1 MRTLTE
7 ILPCPPAGAIALC
20 SLLALAG
27 CQGGATL
34 DYKLMADDTP
44 GVIDPMD
51 NPDNPVELGACDFGT
66 SYEGFGGTRL
76 EAGRE
81 DEEVGFDRDRV
92 KPYSALSGEYARV
105 LGRAAPAL
113 LGQLSSTFG
122 QVPPRWYV
130 EPAATAVSLYSSMRV
145 AFVGCLELT
154 NTADFDVMPEPS
166 NAKQKCTDFA
176 RRFWSRSPDTEEVQ
190 ACVDVLV
197 TGTSRESAAR
207 RKWAYGCASVLS
219 SAPFLTF

>member
-1 MRTLTE
+1 MRTQ
-7 ILPCPPAGAIALC
+7 A
-20 SLLALAG
+20 LALAVLVSLTA
-27 CQGGATL
+27 CHGGATL
-34 DYKLMADDTP
+34 DYKLMMPDAPDI
-44 GVIDPMD
+44 IDPGS
-51 NPDNPVELGACDFGT
+51 NPDNLPALTACDFGY

-105 LGRAAPAL
+105 LGKAAPAL

-154 NTADFDVMPEPS
+154 NTTDFDAAPDAT
-166 NAKQKCTDFA
+166 NAPQKCTDFA
-176 RRFWSRSPDTEEVQ
+176 KRFWSRSPDTEEVQ
-190 ACVDVLV
+190 ACVDVLTNG
-197 TGTSRESAAR
+197 TGRETVAR

>member
-1 MRTLTE
+1 MKTFSL
-7 ILPCPPAGAIALC
+7 ALAA
-20 SLLALAG
+20 LLALAG

-34 DYKLMADDTP
+34 DYKLMTMDEPD
-44 GVIDPMD
+44 VIDPSE
-51 NPDNPVELGACDFGT
+51 NPDNPVEMSACDFGYG
-66 SYEGFGGTRL
+66 YEGFGGTRL

-105 LGRAAPAL
+105 LGKAAPAL
-113 LGQLSSTFG
+113 LGQLASTFG

-130 EPAATAVSLYSSMRV
+130 EPSATAVSLYSSMRV
-145 AFVGCLELT
+145 AFVGCLDFT
-154 NTADFDVMPEPS
+154 NTADFDAMPDAT
-166 NAKQKCTDFA
+166 NAVEKCTGFA
-176 RRFWSRSPDTEEVQ
+176 KRFWSRSPDTDEVQ
-190 ACVDVLV
+190 ACVDVV
-197 TGTSRESAAR
+197 VSGTNRESAAR

>member
-1 MRTLTE
+1 MRTS
-7 ILPCPPAGAIALC
+7 ALSLA

-34 DYKLMADDTP
+34 DYKVMTDDKP
-44 GVIDPMD
+44 DIIDPAE
-51 NPDNPVELGACDFGT
+51 NPDNPVEMAACDFGYG
-66 SYEGFGGTRL
+66 YEGFGGTRL

-92 KPYSALSGEYARV
+92 KPYSALAGEYSRV

-130 EPAATAVSLYSSMRV
+130 EPSATAVSLYSSMRV
-145 AFVGCLELT
+145 AFVGCLDLT
-154 NTADFDVMPEPS
+154 NTADFDAMPDAT
-166 NAKQKCTDFA
+166 NAPAKCTEFA
-176 RRFWSRSPDTEEVQ
+176 KRFWSRSPDRDEVQ

-197 TGTSRESAAR
+197 TGTSRETAAR